1 MIIIKYAC
9 ALASWGIHGLRA
21 NCHFVS
27 LHTIIKFLCT
37 DYILGVTINL
47 MLMLWTGQST
57 WELHIRIQHYT
68 SNYMHLYII
77 IILPICSCIHECTYL
92 HVHEH
97 VCDHQPL
104 SFLTNAVPL
113 STAISFYP
121 YLDTLFQC
129 FVVDT
134 PVPFCL
140 HKLYLRENNIL
151 STFSYS
157 L

>member
-1 MIIIKYAC
+1 MIIIKVC
-9 ALASWGIHGLRA
+9 LCTSLSRHSW
-21 NCHFVS
+21 
-27 LHTIIKFLCT
+27 IKSKLSFRFTSHHYKRHFLCT
-37 DYILGVTINL
+37 DYYYY
-47 MLMLWTGQST
+47 TGCHHKLDADVVNWPEHMRVAHKDST
-57 WELHIRIQHYT
+57 LYNPNH
-68 SNYMHLYII
+68 MHLYII
-77 IILPICSCIHECTYL
+77 IILPICACIHECTYL

-104 SFLTNAVPL
+104 SFLTTAVPL

-140 HKLYLRENNIL
+140 HKLHLRENNI
-151 STFSYS
+151 
-157 L
+157 